1 MSGETGVSLLNVTV
15 DLVTAVS
22 SGGDWWS
29 LSLST
34 DLTLAAMFGN
44 HDATVIKLTLPLQQS
59 WSTLLH
65 L

>member
-29 LSLST
+29 LSPST

-44 HDATVIKLTLPLQQS
+44 TAASVIKLTLPLQQS
-59 WSTLLH
+59 WSTLLQ